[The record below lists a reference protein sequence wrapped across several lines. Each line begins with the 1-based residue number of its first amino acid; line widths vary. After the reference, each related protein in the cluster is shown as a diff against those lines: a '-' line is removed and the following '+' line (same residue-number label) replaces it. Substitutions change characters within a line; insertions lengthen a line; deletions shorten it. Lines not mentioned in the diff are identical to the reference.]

1 MGYTQK
7 DIELLLSHNK
17 QIRIEATLLD
27 NNYQKVESL
36 SGRVKSA
43 PYSIS
48 SESDI
53 RRTSSITLTV
63 PKKDNLRLDL
73 KNTWIDRMVDLECG
87 IFDRKTNDYNWYN
100 LGRMLMVDGSTTFD
114 ASTQEVKLSL
124 MDLMASMTADRG
136 SQMGL
141 EMLIPAG
148 SNVRNSIIAIVTTFS
163 PFKRYNI
170 CEFEDTIPYDIVVSA
185 GKYPYDAL
193 KEILSLFPTYEMFYD
208 KEGIFTVQKIPTK
221 IEEPIDTAKNI
232 MDKVLIK
239 YGDSVKMSN
248 VKNTTEIW
256 GRSLKAMYTA
266 SECKSNGSRYNVTI
280 GELFEALV
288 AGETYGITPQTTSVI
303 GQTMKIQ
310 ETEEYKIYEQAG
322 DGTYSELSEGK
333 MISGIPYVLKYVDGK
348 FVLQGELEIHV
359 IVQEIIEEPSE
370 GTKTDYKANNACR
383 EVQWVINPESPF
395 ACVINGIGD
404 IDREIRQVLQ
414 GGEYSNIYTTELA
427 YERARYETWLRT
439 RLQDTVTFESILVP
453 WMDANDKIEFTAPDT
468 GKAGV
473 YIVQTID
480 YDFARWTMSVK
491 CSRFYPYYPW

>member
-256 GRSLKAMYTA
+256 GRSLKALPQNARATA
-266 SECKSNGSRYNVTI
+266 QDMMLPLENCLKLLSPEKHM
-280 GELFEALV
+280 ELLHK
-288 AGETYGITPQTTSVI
+288 Q
-303 GQTMKIQ
+303 
-310 ETEEYKIYEQAG
+310 
-322 DGTYSELSEGK
+322 
-333 MISGIPYVLKYVDGK
+333 
-348 FVLQGELEIHV
+348 
-359 IVQEIIEEPSE
+359 
-370 GTKTDYKANNACR
+370 
-383 EVQWVINPESPF
+383 
-395 ACVINGIGD
+395 
-404 IDREIRQVLQ
+404 
-414 GGEYSNIYTTELA
+414 
-427 YERARYETWLRT
+427 
-439 RLQDTVTFESILVP
+439 RLL
-453 WMDANDKIEFTAPDT
+453 
-468 GKAGV
+468 
-473 YIVQTID
+473 
-480 YDFARWTMSVK
+480 
-491 CSRFYPYYPW
+491 

>member
-1 MGYTQK
+1 
-7 DIELLLSHNK
+7 
-17 QIRIEATLLD
+17 
-27 NNYQKVESL
+27 
-36 SGRVKSA
+36 
-43 PYSIS
+43 
-48 SESDI
+48 
-53 RRTSSITLTV
+53 
-63 PKKDNLRLDL
+63 
-73 KNTWIDRMVDLECG
+73 
-87 IFDRKTNDYNWYN
+87 
-100 LGRMLMVDGSTTFD
+100 
-114 ASTQEVKLSL
+114 
-124 MDLMASMTADRG
+124 
-136 SQMGL
+136 
-141 EMLIPAG
+141 
-148 SNVRNSIIAIVTTFS
+148 
-163 PFKRYNI
+163 
-170 CEFEDTIPYDIVVSA
+170 
-185 GKYPYDAL
+185 
-193 KEILSLFPTYEMFYD
+193 
-208 KEGIFTVQKIPTK
+208 
-221 IEEPIDTAKNI
+221 
-232 MDKVLIK
+232 
-239 YGDSVKMSN
+239 
-248 VKNTTEIW
+248 
-256 GRSLKAMYTA
+256 
-266 SECKSNGSRYNVTI
+266 
-280 GELFEALV
+280 
-288 AGETYGITPQTTSVI
+288 
-303 GQTMKIQ
+303 MKIQ

-333 MISGIPYVLKYVDGK
+333 MVSGIPYVIKYVDGK

-395 ACVINGIGD
+395 ACVINRIGD